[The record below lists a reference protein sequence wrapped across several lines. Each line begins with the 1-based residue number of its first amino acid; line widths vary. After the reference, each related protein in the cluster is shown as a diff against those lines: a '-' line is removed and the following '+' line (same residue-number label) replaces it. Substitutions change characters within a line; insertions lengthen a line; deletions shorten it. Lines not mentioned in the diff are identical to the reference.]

1 MKRCNLTPLQWY
13 MYHNVLHPLAKCY
26 TIDPNV
32 NDSSNSLYV
41 LWFSSSF
48 HKFVYTTGTCTVH
61 VLVYILPY
69 MDNPTSFVDEWT
81 ILTIGTAALTSITL
95 RMSSFVS
102 DGGEEL
108 TTSLSRMSTLKATI
122 VVCRFLT

>member
-1 MKRCNLTPLQWY
+1 MYYDFPHPFTSLFILQVHVQY
-13 MYHNVLHPLAKCY
+13 MY
-26 TIDPNV
+26 
-32 NDSSNSLYV
+32 
-41 LWFSSSF
+41 W
-48 HKFVYTTGTCTVH
+48 
-61 VLVYILPY
+61 YILSY
-69 MDNPTSFVDEWT
+69 MDNSTSFVDEWT

-95 RMSSFVS
+95 KTSSFVS